1 MAVQGGQARIVPKPG
16 PVSCLR
22 RFDCMG
28 KATASMFS
36 VYGIQGRLYNGP
48 LEQVRD
54 LAEVKA
60 VARLRAV
67 APIGREEAESAAV
80 SLSRREGETG
90 GHAGLLGESG
100 PRQALAAY
108 AQAQQGAGAAASRHV
123 IARVGELMSRKL
135 VTVPVTAT
143 LREAWGVLAQAGI
156 GQAPVVGEQGQLVG
170 LVGRSALMREEM
182 MPADLPS
189 ALAWSARLAQP
200 VSELMWSPVPAAQPD
215 SPLREAAQLM
225 LDLQLPGLPVLSDEG
240 RLLGF
245 LSRTDL
251 LRAMTR
257 EAPLDLWS

>member
-1 MAVQGGQARIVPKPG
+1 MAVQGGQALIVPKPAA
-16 PVSCLR
+16 VSCLR
-22 RFDCMG
+22 GFDCMG
-28 KATASMFS
+28 KARASMFS

-80 SLSRREGETG
+80 LLSRREGEAG

-108 AQAQQGAGAAASRHV
+108 AQAQQGAGTATRHV

-143 LREAWGVLAQAGI
+143 LRQAWGVLAQAGI

>member
-1 MAVQGGQARIVPKPG
+1 
-16 PVSCLR
+16 
-22 RFDCMG
+22 
-28 KATASMFS
+28 MFA
-36 VYGIQGRLYNGP
+36 VYGIQGRLYSGP
-48 LEQVRD
+48 LEQVRE

-67 APIGREEAESAAV
+67 APVGRLDPAEAGVVLA
-80 SLSRREGETG
+80 RREGEGG

-108 AQAQQGAGAAASRHV
+108 AQAQQGAVAANRHV
-123 IARVGELMSRKL
+123 IARVGELMSRRL
-135 VTVPVTAT
+135 ITVPITAT
-143 LREAWGVLAQAGI
+143 LRQAWGVLAQAGI
-156 GQAPVVGEQGQLVG
+156 GQAPVVGDEGQLVG
-170 LVGRSALMREEM
+170 LIGRSALMRDEM
-182 MPADLPS
+182 LPADLPS

-200 VSELMWSPVPAAQPD
+200 VSELMWSPVPAAQPE

-225 LDLQLPGLPVLSDEG
+225 LDLQLPGLPVLSVEG

>member
-1 MAVQGGQARIVPKPG
+1 
-16 PVSCLR
+16 
-22 RFDCMG
+22 
-28 KATASMFS
+28 MFA
-36 VYGIQGRLYNGP
+36 VYGIQGRLYSGP
-48 LEQVRD
+48 LEQVRE

-67 APIGREEAESAAV
+67 APVGPQDQLAPGVVVA
-80 SLSRREGETG
+80 SLGGEGG
-90 GHAGLLGESG
+90 GAQGGLLGESG

-108 AQAQQGAGAAASRHV
+108 AQAQQAAAGARHV

-170 LVGRSALMREEM
+170 LIGRAALMREEM
-182 MPADLPS
+182 LPADLPS
-189 ALAWSARLAQP
+189 ALAWSARLAQG

-225 LDLQLPGLPVLSDEG
+225 LELQLPGLPVLSDEG

>member
-1 MAVQGGQARIVPKPG
+1 
-16 PVSCLR
+16 
-22 RFDCMG
+22 
-28 KATASMFS
+28 MFA
-36 VYGIQGRLYNGP
+36 VYGIQGRLYSGP
-48 LEQVRD
+48 LEQVRE

-67 APIGREEAESAAV
+67 APVGRLDPAEAGVVLA
-80 SLSRREGETG
+80 RREGEGG

-108 AQAQQGAGAAASRHV
+108 AQAQQGAAAANRHV

-135 VTVPVTAT
+135 ITVPITAT
-143 LREAWGVLAQAGI
+143 LRQAWGVLAQAGI
-156 GQAPVVGEQGQLVG
+156 GQAPVVGDEGQLVG
-170 LVGRSALMREEM
+170 LIGRSALMRDEM
-182 MPADLPS
+182 LPADLPS

-200 VSELMWSPVPAAQPD
+200 VSELMWSPVPAAQPE

-225 LDLQLPGLPVLSDEG
+225 LDLQLPGLPVLSVEG
-240 RLLGF
+240 QLLGF